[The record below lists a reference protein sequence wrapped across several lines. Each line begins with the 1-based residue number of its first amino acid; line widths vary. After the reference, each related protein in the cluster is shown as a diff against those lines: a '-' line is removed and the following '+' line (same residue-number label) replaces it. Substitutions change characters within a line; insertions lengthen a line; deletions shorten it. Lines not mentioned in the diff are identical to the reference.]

1 MSSGEEAVMVWYGIV
16 IVAAIAFIAWFV
28 RTPSFRQHRR
38 GRGKDPGQAGWHA
51 EGSMLNVNRDFR
63 KND

>member
-1 MSSGEEAVMVWYGIV
+1 MVWYGIL
-16 IVAAIAFIAWFV
+16 IVAAIAFVAWFV
-28 RTPSFRQHRR
+28 RTPSFRHHVR

-51 EGSMLNVNRDFR
+51 EGSMLNANRNFR

>member
-1 MSSGEEAVMVWYGIV
+1 MVFYGIV
-16 IVAAIAFIAWFV
+16 IVGAIGFFAWFV
-28 RTPSFRQHRR
+28 RTPSFRQHVH

-51 EGSMLNVNRDFR
+51 EGSMLNANRDFR